1 LIGVQKSVSNS
12 EWSRAAPVE
21 AHYASPAG
29 APGPAQ
35 GDFLDL
41 RRILRIVVRERWLI
55 GGPIVIAVL
64 AVLLYAAFSPV
75 RYTAVAQLIVGSEK
89 PALLRGDNNETDIG
103 RYLVGPVIDSEVEII
118 QSTRISE
125 RAIRQFNLLPDLEV
139 GEDKEPGLLSSVLG
153 IFSSSEGEPG
163 PSAEETMAS
172 AVSKLQQW
180 LDVRRKGL
188 TLIILVQYSHADAKI
203 AAKVANA
210 IVKSYLEEQT
220 DSKAR
225 VTQSVAEKLRLR
237 VSELRKELYSA
248 ELRLE
253 EYKEKSLAKN
263 DVNLFELERQA
274 KVTSDLYLSL
284 LARLSEA
291 EAAKGL
297 IYADARVVAQASEP
311 QDASVPGK
319 LIPLMLALMGGLGIG
334 VALALIKDH
343 LSTTIRHP
351 DDAASALGIPII
363 GSTPLLHTDRETI
376 TREVLT
382 DRSSLFSQSIF
393 SIKHS
398 LLGGGGRPAPQLIA
412 FVSALPGEGKSVL
425 AANFAHYAAS
435 SGMKTLLVDC
445 NLREPQLT
453 MLLAPAS
460 KKSFVDLAKREA
472 EMDDVLVRDT
482 DSGLY
487 FCPGQHGE
495 FSGNPMEIL
504 ASQEMVEFL
513 GACRQVFD
521 LIVLDTS
528 ALLPVVDA
536 RALVRSVD
544 VAVLVLECGRTST
557 DDAKQALWTEP
568 TLVAKA
574 CAVLNKST

>member
-1 LIGVQKSVSNS
+1 MQKSVSSS

-21 AHYASPAG
+21 AHYASPVAP
-29 APGPAQ
+29 PGPTQ

-41 RRILRIVVRERWLI
+41 RRIFRIVIRERWLI
-55 GGPIVIAVL
+55 GGPVVIAVL

-75 RYTAVAQLIVGSEK
+75 RYTAVAQMIVGSEK
-89 PALLRGDNNETDIG
+89 PTLLRGENNDTDVG

-118 QSTRISE
+118 QSTRIAE

-139 GEDKEPGLLSSVLG
+139 GENKEPGLISSILG
-153 IFSSSEGEPG
+153 MFSGAEEEPG

-188 TLIILVQYSHADAKI
+188 TLIILVQFTHANPKI

-297 IYADARVVAQASEP
+297 IYADARIVAQATEP

-319 LIPLMLALMGGLGIG
+319 LIPLVLALMGGLGIG

-351 DDAASALGIPII
+351 DDAASALGIPIV

-398 LLGGGGRPAPQLIA
+398 LLGGGSAGRPAPQLVA
-412 FVSALPGEGKSVL
+412 FVSALAGEGKSVL

-435 SGMKTLLVDC
+435 SGLKTLLVDC

-536 RALVRSVD
+536 RALVKSVD
-544 VAVLVLECGRTST
+544 VAILVLECGRTST

>member
-1 LIGVQKSVSNS
+1 
-12 EWSRAAPVE
+12 
-21 AHYASPAG
+21 
-29 APGPAQ
+29 
-35 GDFLDL
+35 
-41 RRILRIVVRERWLI
+41 
-55 GGPIVIAVL
+55 
-64 AVLLYAAFSPV
+64 
-75 RYTAVAQLIVGSEK
+75 
-89 PALLRGDNNETDIG
+89 
-103 RYLVGPVIDSEVEII
+103 
-118 QSTRISE
+118 
-125 RAIRQFNLLPDLEV
+125 LLPDLEV
-139 GEDKEPGLLSSVLG
+139 GDDDEPGLLSSILG
-153 IFSSSEGEPG
+153 MFSGSEGEPG

-172 AVSKLQQW
+172 AVGKLQQW

-188 TLIILVQYSHADAKI
+188 TLIILVQYTHADPKI
-203 AAKVANA
+203 AAKIANA
-210 IVKSYLEEQT
+210 IVKSYLDEQQ
-220 DSKAR
+220 DGKAR

-237 VSELRKELYSA
+237 VAELRKELYSA

-253 EYKEKSLAKN
+253 EYKERSLAKN

-297 IYADARVVAQASEP
+297 IYADARVVAQATEP
-311 QDASVPGK
+311 QAPSVPGK
-319 LIPLMLALMGGLGIG
+319 LIPLVLALMGGVGVG

-351 DDAASALGIPII
+351 DDAASALGIPIV
-363 GSTPLLHTDRETI
+363 GSTPLVNADRDTI

-398 LLGGGGRPAPQLIA
+398 LLGGGGRPAPQLVA

-435 SGMKTLLVDC
+435 SGLKTLLVDC

-504 ASQEMVEFL
+504 ASQEMAEFL

-521 LIVLDTS
+521 LVVLDTS

-536 RALVRSVD
+536 RALVKTVD
-544 VAVLVLECGRTST
+544 VAILVLECGRTST
-557 DDAKQALWTEP
+557 DDAKQALWTDP
-568 TLVAKA
+568 TLVSKA

>member
-1 LIGVQKSVSNS
+1 M
-12 EWSRAAPVE
+12 
-21 AHYASPAG
+21 
-29 APGPAQ
+29 
-35 GDFLDL
+35 
-41 RRILRIVVRERWLI
+41 RERWLI
-55 GGPIVIAVL
+55 GAPVVIAVL

-75 RYTAVAQLIVGSEK
+75 RYTAVAQIIVGSEK
-89 PALLRGDNNETDIG
+89 PNLLRGENTGVDVN

-118 QSTRISE
+118 QSSRIAE
-125 RAIRQFNLLPDLEV
+125 RAIRQFNLLPDLEL
-139 GEDKEPGLLSSVLG
+139 GDEEEPGLISSFFGL
-153 IFSSSEGEPG
+153 FSGSDVQPG
-163 PSAEETMAS
+163 PTAEEKIES
-172 AVSKLQQW
+172 AAVKLQQW

-188 TLIILVQYSHADAKI
+188 TLIILVQYTHRDAKVAAKI
-203 AAKVANA
+203 ANS
-210 IVKSYLEEQT
+210 IVKAYLDEQQ

-225 VTQSVAEKLRLR
+225 VTQTVAEKLRLR
-237 VSELRKELYSA
+237 VAELRKELYSA

-297 IYADARVVAQASEP
+297 IYADARVVASASEP

-319 LIPLMLALMGGLGIG
+319 LVPLALALMGGVGIG

-351 DDAASALGIPII
+351 DDASPALGIPIV
-363 GSTPLLHTDRETI
+363 GSTPLLLTDQDKI
-376 TREVLT
+376 TREVLIN
-382 DRSSLFSQSIF
+382 RSSTFSQSIF

-398 LLGGGGRPAPQLIA
+398 LLGGGDRTAPQLIA
-412 FVSALPGEGKSVL
+412 IVSALPGEGKTVL

-435 SGMKTLLVDC
+435 SGLKTLLVDC

-453 MLLAPAS
+453 TLLAPAL

-472 EMDDVLVRDT
+472 ELDDVLVRDS

-504 ASQEMVEFL
+504 ASQEMGDFL

-528 ALLPVVDA
+528 ALLPIVDA
-536 RALVRSVD
+536 RALLKSVD
-544 VAVLVLECGRTST
+544 VAILVIECGRTTT

-568 TLVAKA
+568 TLVGKA
-574 CAVLNKST
+574 CAVLNKCT

>member
-1 LIGVQKSVSNS
+1 MQKSVSSS

-21 AHYASPAG
+21 AQYASPVAP
-29 APGPAQ
+29 PGPAQ

-41 RRILRIVVRERWLI
+41 RRIFRIVIRERWLI
-55 GGPIVIAVL
+55 GAPVVIAVL

-75 RYTAVAQLIVGSEK
+75 RYTAVAQMIVGSEK
-89 PALLRGDNNETDIG
+89 PALLRGENNDSDVG

-118 QSTRISE
+118 QSTRIAE
-125 RAIRQFNLLPDLEV
+125 RAIRQFNLLPDLEG
-139 GEDKEPGLLSSVLG
+139 GENKEPGLISSILG
-153 IFSSSEGEPG
+153 MFSGSEEEPG

-172 AVSKLQQW
+172 AVSKLTQW

-188 TLIILVQYSHADAKI
+188 TLIILVQFTHADPKI

-297 IYADARVVAQASEP
+297 IYADARVVAHATEP

-319 LIPLMLALMGGLGIG
+319 LIPLVLALMGGLGIG

-351 DDAASALGIPII
+351 DDAASALGIPIV
-363 GSTPLLHTDRETI
+363 GSTPLLHTDRDTI

-398 LLGGGGRPAPQLIA
+398 LLGGGSGAGRPAPQLVA
-412 FVSALPGEGKSVL
+412 FVSALAGEGKSVL

-435 SGMKTLLVDC
+435 SGLKTLLVDC

-482 DSGLY
+482 NSGLY

-544 VAVLVLECGRTST
+544 VAILVLECGRTST

>member
-1 LIGVQKSVSNS
+1 MQKSVSS
-12 EWSRAAPVE
+12 SDWSRAAPVE
-21 AHYASPAG
+21 AHYASSATP
-29 APGPAQ
+29 PGPAQ

-41 RRILRIVVRERWLI
+41 RRIFRIVIRERWLI
-55 GGPIVIAVL
+55 GGPVIIAVL

-75 RYTAVAQLIVGSEK
+75 RYTAIAQLIVGSEK
-89 PALLRGDNNETDIG
+89 PALLRGENNDSDVS

-118 QSTRISE
+118 QSTRIAE

-139 GEDKEPGLLSSVLG
+139 GEDKEPGLLSSILG
-153 IFSSSEGEPG
+153 MFSGSEGEPG

-172 AVSKLQQW
+172 AVAKLQQW

-188 TLIILVQYSHADAKI
+188 TLIILVQYTHADPKI

-210 IVKSYLEEQT
+210 IVKSYLDEQQ

-297 IYADARVVAQASEP
+297 IYADARIVAHATEP

-319 LIPLMLALMGGLGIG
+319 LIPLVLALMGGIGIG

-382 DRSSLFSQSIF
+382 NRSSLFSQSIF

-398 LLGGGGRPAPQLIA
+398 LLGGGGAGRPAPQLVA

-435 SGMKTLLVDC
+435 SGLKTLLVDC

-482 DSGLY
+482 NSGLY

-536 RALVRSVD
+536 RALVKSVD
-544 VAVLVLECGRTST
+544 VAILVLECGRTST